1 MQHSVRSILLFIII
15 CFGGSFRSAY
25 ADCELGACF
34 GMGAEL
40 ATISSDDGPVLNLLT
55 QLLLGSSVDIS
66 VANWE
71 GLADVDVNLLGL
83 LDVVAGGGSTTEALE
98 ADITLL
104 NVIGATI
111 TALENEGDTVGVGIL
126 EALQTDLIAV
136 PDMNN
141 SINLGG
147 PIKLANTEEAFL
159 DVDLDVLH
167 LIMGSLQLFN
177 SENTLVTPTP
187 ISVGTGD
194 LLNSL
199 GLGALASE
207 VKISLLV
214 TEPPEFHC
222 GPTTTT
228 VQSAATRLK
237 LDISLLDNF
246 DISTALGL
254 ASVDLDVTN
263 LSLYV
268 DLAPAEATLNAVNP
282 NAGTVDVN
290 VTTGLARVYLGEF
303 DDTQFFDPTYSV
315 PTGADVLVDLDYATL
330 GSVDLSVTVAA
341 ITTTASA
348 DVGIRSYAEATQ
360 TTSGLVFSSFPST
373 MTVDSSTSVV
383 SNLISSLVNNLEV
396 DIDGSGLTAVLNI
409 LGVGVDALV
418 TLLKPLIADLLSDS
432 LLSPILTNVVDNV
445 LSPLGVSIGKATVF
459 VNGIVGVCSI
469 SGLVYED
476 NNTANDTFD
485 SGEDWSDG
493 VGLWVHA
500 TQGGSLIRSVNVKPG
515 TGAFSFSGLPLGDYV
530 FLVSDKP
537 GATSATAPEN
547 WVFVSPVTGEYAVT
561 FNAVSVSD
569 IYFGLQRAHII
580 FLGRVFI
587 DDGVGGGTANDGIQQ
602 GSERSVVGAEVI
614 LRETFLADGAEITRV
629 ETDSNGDYRITVS
642 NARINESV
650 ALNLLSPDGYIL
662 IGISAGD
669 SGGTFNDALEHMEI
683 TLSDENI
690 NGVDIAL
697 VPPSTLNANVEV
709 VSGAG
714 KRIFTS
720 HRFTAGS
727 AGSLTLTST
736 PATTLPTGWNSV
748 LYNDANCNG
757 TWDDGEGV
765 INAAIALDASTVYC
779 VLQKIFISASAQEGA
794 QARWDID
801 ATFQL
806 NNTISETLNNY
817 DLVRISE
824 RYAGALLLV
833 KAVDK
838 TTALPGETLQYTIE
852 YENTGSEPIFNL
864 IIYDHTPAFTVFDN
878 SDCNNDLG
886 EGLTSCDAV
895 LPTLGDAGALQWMFS
910 DSLGSSAKGSLQ
922 FNVVISP

>member
-1 MQHSVRSILLFIII
+1 MQHSVRSILLLIII

-34 GMGAEL
+34 GMGTEL
-40 ATISSDDGPVLNLLT
+40 ATVNSDDGAVLNLLT

-66 VANWE
+66 VANWN
-71 GLADVDVNLLGL
+71 GLVDVDVNLLSL
-83 LDVVAGGGSTTEALE
+83 LNAVQLQAGVGSTTEALD

-104 NVIGATI
+104 ELIDVTI
-111 TALENEGDTVGVGIL
+111 TALENEGATSLNALRSEVLGIPDINKSIQL
-126 EALQTDLIAV
+126 FDL
-136 PDMNN
+136 
-141 SINLGG
+141 
-147 PIKLANTEEAFL
+147 IKLAGTEEALL
-159 DVDLDVLH
+159 DVDLNVFH
-167 LIMGSLQLFN
+167 LLMGAFQLFN
-177 SENTLVTPTP
+177 SKNVAVAAVSVNTA
-187 ISVGTGD
+187 SVLD
-194 LLNSL
+194 AL
-199 GLGALASE
+199 GLGTLASN
-207 VKISLLV
+207 VDISLHV
-214 TEPPEFHC
+214 IESPEFHC

-228 VQSAATRLK
+228 VRSAATRLK

-246 DISTALGL
+246 DISTTLGL

-290 VTTGLARVYLGEF
+290 VTSGLVRVYLGEF
-303 DDTQFFDPTYSV
+303 DDATFFDPTYSV
-315 PTGADVLVDLDYATL
+315 PTGIDVLMDLDYATL
-330 GSVDLSVTVAA
+330 GSVDLSVTVLTV
-341 ITTTASA
+341 TTTASA

-373 MTVDSSTSVV
+373 ITVDSSTSVV
-383 SNLISSLVNNLEV
+383 STLVSSLVNNLEV
-396 DIDGSGLTAVLNI
+396 DIDGSGLTAVLSI

-418 TLLKPLIADLLSDS
+418 TVLKPLIADLLSDS

-459 VNGIVGVCSI
+459 VNGIAGACSI

-493 VGLWVHA
+493 VGLWVHV
-500 TQGGSLIRSVNVKPG
+500 TQGGSLIQSVNVKPG
-515 TGAFSFSGLPLGDYV
+515 IGAFSFSGLPLGDYV

-537 GATSATAPEN
+537 GATSAAAPEN
-547 WVFVSPVTGEYAVT
+547 WVFVAPVTGEYAVT

-642 NARINESV
+642 NARINEPV
-650 ALNLLSPDGYIL
+650 ALSLLSPDGYIL
-662 IGISAGD
+662 IDISEGD
-669 SGGTFNDALEHMEI
+669 SGGTFNDALEHMAI

-690 NGVDIAL
+690 NGVNIAL

-727 AGSLTLTST
+727 AGLLTLTSI

-748 LYNDANCNG
+748 LYNDANCNE
-757 TWDDGEGV
+757 TWDDGEEV
-765 INAAIALDASTVYC
+765 INAAITLNAGTVYC

-794 QARWDID
+794 QARWDIN
-801 ATFQL
+801 AVFEL
-806 NNTISETLNNY
+806 NNTISEDLNNY
-817 DLVRISE
+817 DLVSISE
-824 RYAGALLLV
+824 RYAGALLLL
-833 KAVDK
+833 KSVDK
-838 TTALPGETLQYTIE
+838 ATALPGETLQYTIE
-852 YENTGSEPIFNL
+852 YENTGSEPISNL
-864 IIYDHTPAFTVFDN
+864 IIYDHTPAFTVFDS
-878 SDCNNDLG
+878 SDCDNNLG
-886 EGLTSCDAV
+886 KGLTACNAV
-895 LPTLGDAGALQWMFS
+895 LPA
-910 DSLGSSAKGSLQ
+910 LGSSGSLQWTFSDRLSSSSKGSLQ
-922 FNVVISP
+922 FDVVISP

>member
-1 MQHSVRSILLFIII
+1 MQHSVHSILLFIIL

-55 QLLLGSSVDIS
+55 QLLLGSSVYIS
-66 VANWE
+66 VANWD

-83 LDVVAGGGSTTEALE
+83 LDAVQLQAGVGSTTEALD

-104 NVIGATI
+104 NLIGATI
-111 TALENEGDTVGVGIL
+111 TALENEGDAVGVGIL
-126 EALQTDLIAV
+126 EALQADLIAV

-141 SINLGG
+141 TINLDGL
-147 PIKLANTEEAFL
+147 ITLADTEEAFL

-167 LIMGSLQLFN
+167 LIMGSLQLFS

-187 ISVGTGD
+187 IAVGTGD

-207 VKISLLV
+207 VKVSLLV
-214 TEPPEFHC
+214 TEAPEFHC
-222 GPTTTT
+222 GPITTT
-228 VQSAATRLK
+228 VRSAAARLK
-237 LDISLLDNF
+237 LDISLLDGL
-246 DISTALGL
+246 DISTTLGL
-254 ASVDLDVTN
+254 ASVGLDVTN

-282 NAGTVDVN
+282 TAGTVDVN

-303 DDTQFFDPTYSV
+303 DDMQFFDPTYSV
-315 PTGADVLVDLDYATL
+315 PAGSDVLADLDYATL
-330 GSVDLSVTVAA
+330 GSVDLSVTALA
-341 ITTTASA
+341 ASA

-360 TTSGLVFSSFPST
+360 TTSGLVFSSFPGT

-383 SNLISSLVNNLEV
+383 STLVSSLVNNLEV
-396 DIDGSGLTAVLNI
+396 DIGGSGLTAVLNI
-409 LGVGVDALV
+409 LLVGVDALV

-445 LSPLGVSIGKATVF
+445 LSSLGISIGKATAF
-459 VNGIVGVCSI
+459 VNGIVGACSI

-485 SGEDWSDG
+485 SGEDWRDG
-493 VGLWVHA
+493 VGLWVHV
-500 TQGGSLIRSVNVKPG
+500 TQGGSLIQSVNVTPG

-537 GATSATAPEN
+537 GATSAAAPEN

-561 FNAVSVSD
+561 FSAVSVSD
-569 IYFGLQRAHII
+569 IYFGLQSSHII

-602 GSERSVVGAEVI
+602 TSEQSVVGAEVI
-614 LRETFLADGAEITRV
+614 LRETFLADGTEITRV
-629 ETDSNGDYRITVS
+629 ETDSNGDYRMTVS
-642 NARINESV
+642 NARISEPV
-650 ALNLLSPDGYIL
+650 ALSLLSPDGYIL
-662 IGISAGD
+662 IGMSAGD
-669 SGGTFNDALEHMEI
+669 SGGTFDSTLEYMAI
-683 TLSDENI
+683 TLSGEHI
-690 NGVDIAL
+690 NGVNIAL
-697 VPPSTLNANVEV
+697 VPPSTLNTNVEV

-727 AGSLTLTST
+727 AGSLTLTSI
-736 PATTLPTGWNSV
+736 PAATLPTGWNSV

-765 INAAIALDASTVYC
+765 INEAIALNAGAVYC

-794 QARWDID
+794 QARWDIN
-801 ATFQL
+801 AVFEL
-806 NNTISETLNNY
+806 NNTISEELNNY
-817 DLVRISE
+817 DLVSISE
-824 RYAGALLLV
+824 RYAGALLLI

-838 TTALPGETLQYTIE
+838 TTALPGETLRYTIE
-852 YENTGSEPIFNL
+852 YENTGSEPISNL

-886 EGLTSCDAV
+886 EGLMSCDAV
-895 LPTLGDAGALQWMFS
+895 LPILGSTGALQWRFS
-910 DSLGSSAKGSLQ
+910 DDLDSSAKGSLH
-922 FNVVISP
+922 FDVVISP